1 MSQNTSYEALVVL
14 GKLDLS
20 HPDTQRTLLQGPG
33 LQAVIEGMQQHVGHA
48 QLQVEC
54 VRLLHQLAV
63 TADEEM
69 IQALIQLGALEAVH
83 LAVTKQSHT
92 GYGRELASLA
102 LSILGELAVSEAG
115 AAAAIKQG
123 YIPLCRSFLIKTED
137 NAEASNGSA
146 NGGTAQSSSGP
157 ASLHPAGGSFARR
170 STAGLGLAATPKT
183 IQLSL
188 LHLPSPREDD
198 EDLAAKML
206 HTIAHLPHFIRAIKV
221 STREDNVFLRR
232 LVEMMQLSPQDLEEQ
247 DMALTILEALTGNI
261 ENCHAAVQADCM
273 TVLYYLMRIHIDS
286 KDIQVKGLTIL
297 RNLAQA
303 GDKNR
308 QRIRGDLFTETID
321 NAFKQ
326 HKDSGA
332 FEALVEETRRSV
344 AGYS

>member
-1 MSQNTSYEALVVL
+1 
-14 GKLDLS
+14 
-20 HPDTQRTLLQGPG
+20 
-33 LQAVIEGMQQHVGHA
+33 
-48 QLQVEC
+48 
-54 VRLLHQLAV
+54 
-63 TADEEM
+63 
-69 IQALIQLGALEAVH
+69 
-83 LAVTKQSHT
+83 
-92 GYGRELASLA
+92 
-102 LSILGELAVSEAG
+102 
-115 AAAAIKQG
+115 
-123 YIPLCRSFLIKTED
+123 
-137 NAEASNGSA
+137 
-146 NGGTAQSSSGP
+146 
-157 ASLHPAGGSFARR
+157 
-170 STAGLGLAATPKT
+170 
-183 IQLSL
+183 
-188 LHLPSPREDD
+188 
-198 EDLAAKML
+198 ML